1 MSENMLRF
9 GNLEM
14 EKRRFNY
21 FKEPINR
28 TISTVL
34 PNMSTY
40 MTCFEEPTYISF
52 LVKDEDRH
60 CF

>member
-1 MSENMLRF
+1 MLRF

-40 MTCFEEPTYISF
+40 MKCFEEPTYISF
-52 LVKDEDRH
+52 LVKDEDRR

>member
-14 EKRRFNY
+14 EKCRFNY
-21 FKEPINR
+21 FKERINR

-34 PNMSTY
+34 PNMSTCMKY
-40 MTCFEEPTYISF
+40 CEEPTYISF